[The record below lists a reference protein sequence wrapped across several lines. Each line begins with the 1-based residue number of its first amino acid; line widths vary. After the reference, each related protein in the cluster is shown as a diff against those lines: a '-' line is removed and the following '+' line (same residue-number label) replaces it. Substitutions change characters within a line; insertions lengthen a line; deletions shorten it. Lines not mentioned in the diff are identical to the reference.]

1 MSDYKPKTDYTAK
14 GGFANML
21 KFRLD
26 STKWTPSNPG
36 CLGFD
41 ASIETCS
48 DPVGTR
54 IGGRSLIYDPGWKG
68 EGLTFISA
76 NDSLRFTGPAVITG
90 IARLDPSLDVAE
102 VGKTEGIEF
111 SEPEIA
117 KVQRTEIP
125 IVPSISRSIPYYA
138 RAAGRAI
145 AIKDLLEAAAMANAS
160 AKVREFCLAVAD
172 VIAAEN
178 IDLPEG

>member
-1 MSDYKPKTDYTAK
+1 MSDYKPKTDYTVK

-48 DPVGTR
+48 HPNQCK
-54 IGGRSLIYDPGWKG
+54 IGGRSLVNDPLWTD
-68 EGLTFISA
+68 EGRTYVGA
-76 NDSLRFTGPAVITG
+76 WDSVRFTAPAVITG
-90 IARLDPSLDVAE
+90 IAQLDPSFDAAE
-102 VGKTEGIEF
+102 VAKTEGIEF

-117 KVQRTEIP
+117 EVRRTEIP